1 MKIEL
6 INKLNNFN
14 KNIDEESQNTKLI
27 PAKNFNLLI
36 FFKEPHSILYF
47 VQFFSWLILENTS
60 NKGDLY
66 QRILWL

>member
-1 MKIEL
+1 MRIEL

-14 KNIDEESQNTKLI
+14 KNTDEESQNTKLM
-27 PAKNFNLLI
+27 PAKNFTSLI

-47 VQFFSWLILENTS
+47 VQFFSWLILENIS